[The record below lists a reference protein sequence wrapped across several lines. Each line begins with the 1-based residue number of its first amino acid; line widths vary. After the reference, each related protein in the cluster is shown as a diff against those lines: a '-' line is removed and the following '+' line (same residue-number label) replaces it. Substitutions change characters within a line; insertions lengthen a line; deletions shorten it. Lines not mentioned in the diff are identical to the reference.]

1 MTEALWIRSHVERLL
16 QSEWDACR
24 VPTDCDGDYPFRVGT
39 AACWVRVTDGQPPM
53 VRVFAH
59 AVSGVKPSMKLLTE
73 LNAIQQRTLTAALE
87 LQDTTVVVKQ
97 TLSPIGLTKPVL
109 AQALRA
115 VGAVADDVGVLLA
128 GMYGGAT
135 PFPAALEP
143 DEEIA

>member
-24 VPTDCDGDYPFRVGT
+24 VATDCDGDYPFRVGT
-39 AACWVRVTDGQPPM
+39 AACWVRVTEGQPPM

-59 AVSGVKPSMKLLTE
+59 AASGVKPSMKLLTE